1 MDCPGLKQI
10 TTPNAY
16 GTGEGKSRHF
26 SLPGSNSWAQDTNLA
41 IQRAVADA
49 LTQAALAMATTTPEP
64 CAKSTTCTCEQA
76 FGVML
81 GTPRI
86 STEAGQSITFG
97 PTGTVPLAPV
107 TGSPSVGGG
116 GTLSTGVITTIIIA
130 DIDWWL
136 YAECFCERNKKKA
149 PVGRASGTLATVAGI
164 TQYGGTCT
172 VDFGGHQVQIPCDSP
187 YIDGGAFKSYDGH
200 LTGTAL
206 ADAIAEVRTQA
217 AQDMA
222 AALMTLPT
230 CPPVCPPKPPMM
242 HMFTPDITNP
252 TDEDGTYTTI
262 LVRWSDERICG

>member
-1 MDCPGLKQI
+1 MDCPGLKQ
-10 TTPNAY
+10 TSSS

-26 SLPGSNSWAQDTNLA
+26 SLPTANSWADDTNLA

-49 LTQAALAMATTTPEP
+49 LAQAALAMPGVTPDP
-64 CAKSTTCTCEQA
+64 CAPSKTCTCEQA
-76 FGVML
+76 YGVML

-86 STEAGQSITFG
+86 STEAGQSLTFG
-97 PTGTVPLAPV
+97 PTGTYPLAPV
-107 TGSPSVGGG
+107 TGSPAVGGG

-136 YAECFCERNKKKA
+136 YTECFCERNKKKA
-149 PVGRASGTLATVAGI
+149 PVGRASGTLNAVRGVAN
-164 TQYGGTCT
+164 YGGTCT
-172 VDFGGHQVQIPCDSP
+172 VSFGGHQVQIPCDSP
-187 YIDGGAFKSYDGH
+187 YVDGGAFKSFDGH
-200 LTGTAL
+200 LTGAAL
-206 ADAIAEVRTQA
+206 AAAIAELRAQA

-242 HMFTPDITNP
+242 HMFAPDVTLQR
-252 TDEDGTYTTI
+252 DEDGEYTTV